1 MIHRRQLMI
10 AAAAAS
16 ALPSLA
22 TAQTKTQAAGA
33 SAGPSG
39 RPFDKALDAAFDAAR
54 PVALAG
60 GAVGADGLA
69 WSGARG
75 VRRAGQDDPVGAEDR
90 WHLGSN
96 TKAMTAALF
105 ARLVEQG
112 RARWAMPLAEAF
124 HGLNID
130 RGWDGATLDDFMTHT
145 AGLKDEA
152 VMGLA
157 WLLTARADP
166 NSLRDQRRTI
176 VERILAAPPPGPRG
190 DFAYGNANYVLAGA
204 AIEAITGVPWEEAMR
219 AEVFTPL
226 GLSSAGFGAPATAV
240 GGGANAWGHRRA
252 GEADAVAVDP
262 SDPGSDNPQ
271 ALGPAGTVHMT
282 VADYGRFLQVFLTG
296 GGGWLRPDTV
306 QHLMTAGEGRSYAF
320 GWIVLPPQPWAAGP
334 VTAHEG
340 SNTLW
345 HAMALVDPAGG
356 WALFSLSNEAARG
369 APACQAMVMNALGV
383 L

>member
-22 TAQTKTQAAGA
+22 TAQTKAQAAGP
-33 SAGPSG
+33 SA
-39 RPFDKALDAAFDAAR
+39 RPFDVALDAAFDAVR

-60 GAVGADGLA
+60 GVVRADGLA

-105 ARLVEQG
+105 GRLVEQG
-112 RARWAMPLAEAF
+112 RAQWAMPLAEAF
-124 HGLNID
+124 PGLHID
-130 RGWDGATLDDFMTHT
+130 AGWDGVTLDDFMTHT

-166 NSLRDQRRTI
+166 TALRDQRRTI

-204 AIEAITGVPWEEAMR
+204 AIEAITGASWEEAMR

-226 GLSSAGFGAPATAV
+226 GLSSAGFGSPATAV
-240 GGGANAWGHRRA
+240 GGGPNAWGHRRA
-252 GEADAVAVDP
+252 AEVYAVDP
-262 SDPGSDNPQ
+262 ADPASDNPQ
-271 ALGPAGTVHMT
+271 ALGPAGTVHMSA
-282 VADYGRFLQVFLTG
+282 ADYGRFLQVFLTG
-296 GGGWLRPDTV
+296 GGGWLKPDTV
-306 QHLMTAGEGRSYAF
+306 QHLTTAGEGRSYAF
-320 GWIVLPPQPWAAGP
+320 GWIVLPSQPWAEGP
-334 VTAHEG
+334 VVAHEG

-345 HAMALVDPAGG
+345 HAMAVVDPAGG
-356 WALFSLSNEAARG
+356 RAVFSLSNEAARG
-369 APACQAMVMNALGV
+369 APACQAMVMNALGA